1 MKTVNHTEQ
10 VTKFLNKAEEDD
22 SDVHFCKTLICR
34 SKRLPAKKKN
44 SLARLKIEEVS
55 CSLDFE

>member
-1 MKTVNHTEQ
+1 MILMCISVKLWYVDQNVYQ
-10 VTKFLNKAEEDD
+10 
-22 SDVHFCKTLICR
+22 
-34 SKRLPAKKKN
+34 PKKN